1 MKSSMRSSNSVGMK
15 TKAVKS
21 RRIAWLLRKAGY
33 PILSVEPNRMQ
44 PEYNVY
50 IFEVTPG
57 FQKALDKIIE
67 DAIDYQVNKK

>member
-1 MKSSMRSSNSVGMK
+1 MKSSMRLSNSVGMK

-50 IFEVTPG
+50 IFEVTPD
-57 FQKALDKIIE
+57 FQNALDKIIE
-67 DAIDYQVNKK
+67 DAINYQANKK

>member
-1 MKSSMRSSNSVGMK
+1 MKPNMKLASPVGMR

-21 RRIAWLLRKAGY
+21 RRIAWLLIKAGY

-57 FQKALDKIIE
+57 FQEVLDKIIE
-67 DAIDYQVNKK
+67 DAINYQANKK

>member
-1 MKSSMRSSNSVGMK
+1 MKPNMKLASPVGMK

-50 IFEVTPG
+50 IFKVTPD

-67 DAIDYQVNKK
+67 DAINYQANKK

>member
-1 MKSSMRSSNSVGMK
+1 MKPNMKLASPVGIK

-50 IFEVTPG
+50 IFEVTPD
-57 FQKALDKIIE
+57 FQEALDKIIE
-67 DAIDYQVNKK
+67 DAINYQANKK

>member
-1 MKSSMRSSNSVGMK
+1 MKPNMKLASPVGMK

-50 IFEVTPG
+50 IFEVTPD
-57 FQKALDKIIE
+57 FQEALDKIIE
-67 DAIDYQVNKK
+67 DAINYQANKK

>member
-1 MKSSMRSSNSVGMK
+1 MKPNMKLASPVGMK

-50 IFEVTPG
+50 IFEVTPD
-57 FQKALDKIIE
+57 FQKSLDKIIE
-67 DAIDYQVNKK
+67 DAINYQANKK

>member
-1 MKSSMRSSNSVGMK
+1 MKLASK

-67 DAIDYQVNKK
+67 DAINYQANKK

>member
-1 MKSSMRSSNSVGMK
+1 MKPNMKLASPVGMK
-15 TKAVKS
+15 AKAVKS

-50 IFEVTPG
+50 IFEVTPD

-67 DAIDYQVNKK
+67 DAINYQANKK